1 MWRPGQ
7 GKARPPQT
15 EVAPAAAAAE
25 RVERT
30 DAPPAP
36 GIEPPLAPAASVQPG
51 GPRAVVEWDSPPS
64 HGGGYLFVSSD
75 IPAVVYVDGRRVREP
90 APLKHYPVQVGVRKI
105 SVVAADINERRD
117 FVVHFD
123 RGQIRKIDSS
133 FDRSSARR

>member
-1 MWRPGQ
+1 M
-7 GKARPPQT
+7 
-15 EVAPAAAAAE
+15 
-25 RVERT
+25 
-30 DAPPAP
+30 
-36 GIEPPLAPAASVQPG
+36 
-51 GPRAVVEWDSPPS
+51 EWDSPPS

-117 FVVHFD
+117 FVVHFG

-133 FDRSSARR
+133 FERSSARR